1 MTGRVS
7 RFELRRR
14 FNRKADEQRRRQA
27 RDQQRRKREQRED
40 KADAMCDALVQLA
53 SSSQRA
59 FWEERIERLETA
71 TVAALLDND
80 ARLRRAQQTLRD
92 LENRAF
98 VLPDGRRVY
107 RTQVG
112 DRVYDEQ
119 GNAIP
124 ASELD
129 PRAISPERPDWNAHR
144 IIKAEHN
151 AALAERQEL
160 LDYQAKLDQARNTL
174 DDRNLTADALEDLGA
189 DLESS
194 MPAAVRQ
201 QMAEMDGAEPR
212 PLQRHQPPAPITV
225 QMVPPNPNR

>member
-1 MTGRVS
+1 MTDRVS
-7 RFELRRR
+7 RFELRKR
-14 FNRKADEQRRRQA
+14 FNRKTDEQRRRQE
-27 RDQQRRKREQRED
+27 RDRQRRKRQQQAD
-40 KADAMCDALVQLA
+40 KSDALCDALVQLA

-80 ARLRRAQQTLRD
+80 ERLRRAQQALDD

-107 RTQVG
+107 KTQVG
-112 DRVYDEQ
+112 DRVFDEQ
-119 GNAIP
+119 GNRILV
-124 ASELD
+124 SELD
-129 PRAISPERPDWNAHR
+129 PRAISPERPDWTAHR
-144 IIKAEHN
+144 SIKAEHN

-160 LDYQAKLDQARNTL
+160 LDYQAKLDQARDTL
-174 DDRNLTADALEDLGA
+174 DDKALTADDLEALGA

-201 QMAEMDGAEPR
+201 QMAEMDEVQPR
-212 PLQRHQPPAPITV
+212 PLRRQQSPAPITA